1 MFPILNLRRMFVF
14 VPVKFPVRVKTDD
27 ASIKKFF
34 DFYLLSIY
42 KLFFID
48 RYMFI
53 LIKKSPKSDGSNYLG
68 QTIASKNMGTPIKYI
83 QQALQIVVILDTSR
97 LQVF

>member
-53 LIKKSPKSDGSNYLG
+53 LIKNHQKV
-68 QTIASKNMGTPIKYI
+68 TEAITWASKNMGTPIKYI

-97 LQVF
+97 LKVF

>member
-53 LIKKSPKSDGSNYLG
+53 LIKNHQKVTEAITWD
-68 QTIASKNMGTPIKYI
+68 
-83 QQALQIVVILDTSR
+83 R
-97 LQVF
+97 L